1 MTPKEKAVEVV
12 NEIQHCTTE
21 INGKIYFGIKK
32 EMAKNAA
39 IMVISNI
46 LRTNKDIDT
55 IPFSIYWGS
64 VINEIEKL

>member
-12 NEIQHCTTE
+12 DEIQHCTTE

-46 LRTNKDIDT
+46 LRTDKDIDT